1 MPTQYFV
8 IMDLV
13 DVNGK
18 WKMGLNGKKEVN
30 YTKVVVIS
38 LELIVLVKVTSSV
51 FRAEFG
57 FFHFEEHFLKST
69 CQVII
74 PGYVTC
80 EFLIRKLHMRRGS
93 HIWSVISCSSAL
105 FERVNTQNIYRSDK
119 RMLIHSTRVQG
130 HVLPE
135 ENACLRPISEW
146 HAFEL
151 TLATIL
157 KC

>member
-1 MPTQYFV
+1 
-8 IMDLV
+8 MDLV

-38 LELIVLVKVTSSV
+38 LELIVLVKVTLTV

-74 PGYVTC
+74 PGYVCVRSWYENFICAEGHTFGQWFPALLP
-80 EFLIRKLHMRRGS
+80 FL
-93 HIWSVISCSSAL
+93 SV
-105 FERVNTQNIYRSDK
+105 
-119 RMLIHSTRVQG
+119 
-130 HVLPE
+130 
-135 ENACLRPISEW
+135 
-146 HAFEL
+146 
-151 TLATIL
+151 
-157 KC
+157 

>member
-13 DVNGK
+13 EVNGK

-30 YTKVVVIS
+30 YTKVAVIS
-38 LELIVLVKVTSSV
+38 LELIVLVKVTSTV

-80 EFLIRKLHMRRGS
+80 EFLIRQLHMRRGS

-119 RMLIHSTRVQG
+119 RMLIHSTRVQE